1 MKLSLE
7 KATKRFTDKYST
19 SAEMAEEATKYIPGG
34 GSRSIVKVGPHA
46 IFVESGEGAYVQT
59 VDGHSLCDFHNNF
72 SANVLGHNHPEIRKA
87 IEEVCKTGFS
97 FGNATKHEFELA
109 RILCERIESVDRAVF
124 MMSGTEACMA
134 AATLSRAFTGKGKIA
149 KLEGGYHGTSNDF
162 WWSIHPDAPDF
173 IHCGLETNPKP
184 SPESMGVPE
193 ALRGN
198 TLTMPQNDLT
208 TCSRIIRENAR
219 DLAAVILELQSGA
232 GGLITLEKSFVEG
245 LRELTQELG
254 IVLIFDEVISFR
266 MDEGGLQKIFGVKPD
281 LTTMGKAIGG
291 GLPIG
296 AVGGADEIMKLNE
309 SGQVFHSGTHHGH
322 VLSCAAGVACLNN
335 YTQPLIDKMNQQGQK
350 IKTDLKQFVEEK
362 NYPVNLTG
370 IGSAIGFEMLDE
382 PGRSIRSCRDIM
394 TYCNEEASQTFNYE
408 LITRGY
414 LPMWSRGQVVLCTPL
429 TDDDISGFIDTSKAI
444 LEDIY

>member
-1 MKLSLE
+1 
-7 KATKRFTDKYST
+7 
-19 SAEMAEEATKYIPGG
+19 
-34 GSRSIVKVGPHA
+34 
-46 IFVESGEGAYVQT
+46 
-59 VDGHSLCDFHNNF
+59 
-72 SANVLGHNHPEIRKA
+72 
-87 IEEVCKTGFS
+87 
-97 FGNATKHEFELA
+97 
-109 RILCERIESVDRAVF
+109 